1 MTASNPDS
9 VLFEMMP
16 CANGK
21 QVAIATLNRP
31 QTLNGLSLEM
41 TRLLETHLQQ
51 WVVDP
56 EVALVVLRG
65 AGEKA
70 FCAGGDLHSLYHE
83 MQAHAGKPALD
94 NQYVCDFFA
103 EEYALD
109 YLIHTYPKPI
119 LVWGDGIVM
128 GGGMGLMA
136 GASHRVVTERSRLA
150 MPEISIGLFPDVGGS
165 WLLTRA
171 PGRTGVFLGLT
182 GAQLGA
188 SDAIL
193 AGMADHAVA
202 SDSFDQI
209 MANIRAGAW
218 QNAYSDFQA
227 LSDILSGVALD
238 ALSPG
243 PLCTHFDLIER
254 ICGGYA
260 LESIAKNLGELIDH
274 EDPWLAKAAKTFTA
288 GCPATARLS
297 WILWR
302 CARQLSLADIFRMEW
317 GVAIEC
323 AASGTFQ
330 EGIRA
335 VLIDKDRTPKWQP
348 ATLAETSGDWSQPYF
363 SISIDDPDHPLRHLG

>member
-1 MTASNPDS
+1 MDDS
-9 VLFEMMP
+9 VLFEVMA
-16 CANGK
+16 CNNGK
-21 QVAIATLNRP
+21 QIGVATLNRP
-31 QTLNGLSLEM
+31 KTLNGLSLEM
-41 TRLLETHLQQ
+41 TRLLDAKLKD
-51 WVVDP
+51 WLVD
-56 EVALVVLRG
+56 EHIAMVILRG
-65 AGEKA
+65 QGEKA

-83 MQAHAGKPALD
+83 MQAHAGQPARA

-109 YLIHTYPKPI
+109 FLIHTYAKPI

-165 WLLTRA
+165 WLLAKA

-182 GAQLGA
+182 GAQIGA

-193 AGMADHAVA
+193 AGMADHVLA
-202 SDSFDQI
+202 SDGFETL
-209 MANIRAGAW
+209 MAELKQTPW
-218 QNAYSDFQA
+218 QTRYEDFQA
-227 LSDILSGVALD
+227 LTDVLGRLSLTDV
-238 ALSPG
+238 PTG
-243 PLCTHFDLIER
+243 PLRQHFDLIQHTCE
-254 ICGGYA
+254 GYELEAITQKLA
-260 LESIAKNLGELIDH
+260 LLAEHD
-274 EDPWLAKAAKTFTA
+274 DPWLSRAAKTYMA

-302 CARQLSLADIFRMEW
+302 CARQLSLADVFRMEW
-317 GVAIEC
+317 GVAIQC

-335 VLIDKDRTPKWQP
+335 VLIDKDRSPKWQP
-348 ATLAETSGDWSQPYF
+348 PTLAETAGDWCNPYF
-363 SISIDDPDHPLRHLG
+363 SVSLDDPEHPLLYLGP